1 MLTAF
6 GIDFHVALF
15 CALFIMIRAENHF
28 TADKFDTWVDCLLSF
43 PDDTD
48 LCLPETNGLGPSE
61 GLVFACFLLLAVSL
75 HSLFVFLRAIS

>member
-15 CALFIMIRAENHF
+15 CAFFIMVRIEHHV

-48 LCLPETNGLGPSE
+48 RCLPETGGLGPSE
-61 GLVFACFLLLAVSL
+61 GLVFACFLLLGVSL
-75 HSLFVFLRAIS
+75 LSLSILIHAAI